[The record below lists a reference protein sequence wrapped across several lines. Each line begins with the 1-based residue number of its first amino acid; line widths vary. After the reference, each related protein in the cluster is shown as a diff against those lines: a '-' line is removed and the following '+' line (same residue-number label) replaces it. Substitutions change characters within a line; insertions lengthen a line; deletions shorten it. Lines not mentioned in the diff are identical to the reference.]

1 MSVQVGVLSF
11 GDREMDPEEIDF
23 LFYGLE
29 DRAPDYSGTHIAE
42 RLAMGFRGL
51 LITPEDKKDQPMRSS
66 GGAVI
71 TFDGRLDQRASVA
84 RRVGLPEST
93 NISDVTLAM
102 IAYEQAGLN
111 SFEQLMGEYA
121 CVLWDARRGSL
132 FMVRSLCG
140 TRPLYYIVTNRQVVW
155 SSELDDIVLKSD
167 ISPTVNDSYIYGL
180 TYFQPDVDES
190 PFKDVKVVPPGCYV
204 EITQCGEIKV
214 PVSTWHPERISTLKL
229 SSDTE
234 YEEAWREQVEIAIGD
249 KLRVKG
255 PVFAELSGGLDS
267 STVVTMADRVL
278 AKTGGHSDA
287 LNTASLTYET
297 SENCDER
304 TFIAEVER
312 VRTGG
317 GFHISELSQKI
328 NLGLDSITF
337 TGAPSF
343 HHIFPGWYQQISKRM
358 EAAHCRVLLTGN
370 GGDELFWSDPTGSPE
385 LADLLVQ
392 GRLFSLIAKA
402 REWSQVSGTPLWK
415 LLLHNAIEPITVG
428 RRFLRLGADQLP
440 TLCSLNSAEVAEWL
454 GRPLS
459 KFGLK
464 VDAGIRLPSRRT
476 LAFSVLSCRAL
487 LSAACFCGYHRFHFS
502 HPLMHQQL
510 VDFMLSL
517 PMEQIARPGEGRSI
531 VRRATRGILPERVR
545 NRRSKAGPDESFA
558 RVLSQDGDRI
568 GDPAS
573 LLICQRGYTE
583 ATAFAEA
590 VREVS
595 LGRLEQ
601 SGAVIQMLSVER
613 WLRSLA
619 MIASARSA
627 LKAAFRET
635 RVASLGLLVDRES
648 EPSPLSDKKQRIA
661 E

>member
-11 GDREMDPEEIDF
+11 GDREIDSKEIDF
-23 LFYGLE
+23 LLFGLD
-29 DRAPDYSGTHIAE
+29 DRAPDYSDTHIAG
-42 RLAMGFRGL
+42 RIAMGFRGL
-51 LITPEDKKDQPMRSS
+51 LITPEDKKDQPMASS

-71 TFDGRLDQRASVA
+71 TFDGRLDQRANVA
-84 RRVGLPEST
+84 RRAGLPEST
-93 NISDVTLAM
+93 TVSDVTLAL

-132 FMVRSLCG
+132 FMARSLCG
-140 TRPLYYIVTNRQVVW
+140 TRPLYYILTNRHVVW

-167 ISPTVNDSYIYGL
+167 ISPTINDSYIYGL

-204 EITQCGEIKV
+204 EITRCGEISV

-267 STVVTMADRVL
+267 STVVTIADRVL
-278 AKTGGHSDA
+278 AKTGQGSGA
-287 LNTASLTYET
+287 LTTASLTYET

-304 TFIAEVER
+304 AFIAEVER

-317 GFHISELSQKI
+317 WFHISEQSQKI

-337 TGAPSF
+337 TGGPSF
-343 HHIFPGWYQQISKRM
+343 HHIFPGWYQRTSERM
-358 EAAHCRVLLTGN
+358 EAANCRVLFTGN

-385 LADLLVQ
+385 LADLLLQ
-392 GRLFSLIAKA
+392 GRLFSLIVKA
-402 REWSQVSGTPLWK
+402 REWSQLSGTPLWK

-428 RRFLRLGADQLP
+428 HRFLRLGANRLP
-440 TLCSLNSAEVAEWL
+440 SLCSQNSAEAKQWL
-454 GRPLS
+454 GRPSS

-464 VDAGIRLPSRRT
+464 IDARVRLPSRRT

-502 HPLMHQQL
+502 HPFTHQQL

-545 NRRSKAGPDESFA
+545 NRRSKAGPDEAFA
-558 RVLSQDGDRI
+558 RVLAQDGNRI
-568 GDPAS
+568 GDPAR

-583 ATAFAEA
+583 AAAFVEA

-613 WLRSLA
+613 CLRSLS
-619 MIASARSA
+619 MITSQRSA
-627 LKAAFRET
+627 LKSAFRET
-635 RVASLGLLVDRES
+635 SAAVES
-648 EPSPLSDKKQRIA
+648 V
-661 E
+661 